1 MMTIERD
8 HLEGEYLFARVS
20 LLHAAAEQTHNGWG
34 QRQQAND
41 PEDRQ
46 QIVVNVWNSVAQPI
60 AEGGHADGPE
70 QTTEN
75 ILKKKG
81 AVVHI
86 SRTGDHRR
94 QGPDKMEEARQN
106 DGFSPV
112 ARIEV
117 ACSDAMRAQ
126 YPESGTVDCQEA
138 RSILQV
144 ISRT

>member
-1 MMTIERD
+1 MTIERD

-70 QTTEN
+70 QAAEN
-75 ILKKKG
+75 IIKKKG
-81 AVVHI
+81 AVVHVC
-86 SRTGDHRR
+86 RTGDHGR
-94 QGPDKMEEARQN
+94 QGPDKMEEAR
-106 DGFSPV
+106 
-112 ARIEV
+112 
-117 ACSDAMRAQ
+117 
-126 YPESGTVDCQEA
+126 
-138 RSILQV
+138 
-144 ISRT
+144 